1 MFGRPILGS
10 GLYNGAAGNRLVQV
24 VITGGAGFI
33 GSNLTRRWLR
43 VYPGDSVT
51 VLDALTYAGRRE
63 SLSDIEQLP
72 GFRFVHGDICD
83 PRTVESTLAGADL
96 VVHLAAESHNDR
108 AIKDPMPFVR
118 TNVEGTATLLEA
130 CRKLDIPRF
139 HHVSTDEVFGSL
151 SLEDQQKF
159 TEKTAYQPRGP
170 YSASKA
176 AADHLVRAWC
186 ETYGLP
192 VTLSNCSNNFGPYQ
206 YPEKLIALAITR
218 LLTGAK
224 VPLYGDG
231 RHVRDWIF
239 VEDHCEALDVIAHR
253 GKVGCTYLVS
263 AGMELPNVEVVRR
276 ILALFGK
283 GEESIEFIADRPGH
297 DRRYALDA
305 TRLREELGWAP
316 SHDFDHSLAMTIDW
330 YRQHEGWW
338 APLIPS
344 STRSVS

>member
-1 MFGRPILGS
+1 M
-10 GLYNGAAGNRLVQV
+10 QV

-33 GSNLTRRWLR
+33 GSNLTRRW
-43 VYPGDSVT
+43 VHAHPEDSVT

-63 SLSDIEQLP
+63 SLATLEHKP
-72 GFRFVHGDICD
+72 RFRFVHGDICD
-83 PRTVESTLAGADL
+83 PRAVESALAGADL

-108 AIKDPMPFVR
+108 AVKDPMPFIR

-130 CRKLDIPRF
+130 CRKLDIQRF

-151 SLEDQQKF
+151 SLEDAQKF
-159 TEKTAYQPRGP
+159 TEETPYRPRGP

-176 AADHLVRAWC
+176 SADHVVRAWF

-218 LLTGAK
+218 LLTGGK

-239 VEDHCEALDVIAHR
+239 VEDHCDALDLIAHR
-253 GKVGCTYLVS
+253 GKPGHTYLVS
-263 AGMELPNVEVVRR
+263 AETELPNIEVVRR
-276 ILALFGK
+276 ILRQFGK
-283 GEESIEFIADRPGH
+283 GEDFIERVTDRPGH

-305 TRLREELGWAP
+305 RRLREDLGWKP
-316 SHDFDHSLAMTIDW
+316 QHDFDEALKMTVAW
-330 YRQHEGWW
+330 YRQNEDWW
-338 APLIPS
+338 RPLLPGPTS
-344 STRSVS
+344 RAE